1 MGELPPTRRHKPTTH
16 GRATARGNG
25 KPRPLD

>member
-1 MGELPPTRRHKPTTH
+1 MSYRQRGGTKPATH